1 MSDALQDAAA
11 RRPGATA
18 GPSLWKLSILAGVVA
33 VVAGPMYLNHRAE
46 TQQDTLI
53 AGIEADAAKSAR
65 LADAKAQ
72 EEAAAEAERRAE
84 REAELKAQTDAEAA
98 ALGKAKALGLLDA
111 AESAQRAVADLD
123 AAENAWEDTLATAHE
138 PEVGGKIAGDRAAL
152 RRVAGLLD
160 RHESLVSADAA
171 VLRGQLD
178 AVVGP
183 VRAAAE
189 NPRAG
194 YAPAAGTAA
203 EVERVRR
210 EAAAALPVL
219 KELTSRLSATLSA
232 AERSG
237 AEPSGVTLAEGLER
251 LDQAEAADLLAE
263 LDRREE
269 DRRRTRADELDR
281 ARAEADGK
289 IAAAELA
296 AERLRG
302 EKEAERLKLES
313 EADAAR
319 RDDEAA
325 ARRAELARAR
335 LEREFAA
342 DRAAV
347 SRHLAVFT
355 SDGSSYRGR
364 NAPAEKS
371 PASLKAV
378 QGSGALDDSEAGL
391 ANMLKAH
398 LSNYNDR
405 SGADWAVRLAWMH
418 PSKWPDE
425 RRSYILETQ
434 RLLRKYGD
442 LMVEKGSL
450 IR

>member
-11 RRPGATA
+11 RRPGTTA
-18 GPSLWKLSILAGVVA
+18 GPSLWKLSILAA
-33 VVAGPMYLNHRAE
+33 VVAFVLGPMYLNHRAG
-46 TQQDTLI
+46 TKQDALI

-65 LADAKAQ
+65 LADAKAK
-72 EEAAAEAERRAE
+72 EEAAAEEERRAE
-84 REAELKAQTDAEAA
+84 RDAELKRQADAEAA
-98 ALGKAKALGLLDA
+98 ALGKAKALGLLNA
-111 AESAQRAVADLD
+111 AESATRAVADLD
-123 AAENAWEDTLATAHE
+123 AAENAWEAALAAAHE
-138 PEVGGKIAGDRAAL
+138 PEVGGRIAADRAAL
-152 RRVAGLLD
+152 RRVAGLLE
-160 RHESLVSADAA
+160 RHKSLVTADAA
-171 VLRGQLD
+171 VLRGQLE
-178 AVVGP
+178 AVVSP

-189 NPRAG
+189 APRAG
-194 YAPAAGTAA
+194 YAPAADTAA

-210 EAAAALPVL
+210 EATAALPVL
-219 KELTSRLSATLSA
+219 KELTSRLATTISA

-237 AEPSGVTLAEGLER
+237 AEPAAITLAEGLER

-269 DRRRTRADELDR
+269 DRRAKRAEELDR
-281 ARAEADGK
+281 ARADADDK
-289 IAAAELA
+289 IAAAALA

-371 PASLKAV
+371 PASLKAI

-405 SGADWAVRLAWMH
+405 SGADWAVALSWKL
-418 PSKWPDE
+418 PSAWPDE
-425 RRSYILETQ
+425 RRAYILETQ

>member
-11 RRPGATA
+11 RRPGTTA

-46 TQQDTLI
+46 TKQDALI

-72 EEAAAEAERRAE
+72 EEAAAEEERRAE
-84 REAELKAQTDAEAA
+84 RDAELERQADAEAA

-123 AAENAWEDTLATAHE
+123 AAENAWEAALATAHE

-152 RRVAGLLD
+152 RRVAGLLE
-160 RHESLVSADAA
+160 RHESLVLADAA

-189 NPRAG
+189 TPRAG

-219 KELTSRLSATLSA
+219 KELTSRLVTTVSA

-237 AEPSGVTLAEGLER
+237 AEPAGVTLAEGLEQ
-251 LDQAEAADLLAE
+251 LDRAEAADLLAD

-269 DRRRTRADELDR
+269 ERRRERAEELDR
-281 ARAEADGK
+281 ARAESDRK
-289 IAAAELA
+289 IAEAELA
-296 AERLRG
+296 NERARG
-302 EKEAERLKLES
+302 VREVKRLEEFGREQVKLW
-313 EADAAR
+313 
-319 RDDEAA
+319 DEQDA
-325 ARRAELARAR
+325 ARRAELAAQK

-342 DRAAV
+342 DGAAV
-347 SRHLAVFT
+347 ARYLTAFT
-355 SDGSSYRGR
+355 ADGNKYKGA
-364 NAPAEKS
+364 NAGASKG
-371 PASLKAV
+371 PASLAAV
-378 QGSGALDDSEAGL
+378 QGLGALDDSEYGL
-391 ANMLKAH
+391 RQMLFALH
-398 LSNYNDR
+398 PGNNRR
-405 SGADWAVRLAWMH
+405 SGLDWVNLKLHLPPSGWSESQQEHVR
-418 PSKWPDE
+418 
-425 RRSYILETQ
+425 ETQ
-434 RLLRKYGD
+434 RLLRKYGE
-442 LMVEKGSL
+442 LMVKKGL
-450 IR
+450 LAP

>member
-1 MSDALQDAAA
+1 M
-11 RRPGATA
+11 
-18 GPSLWKLSILAGVVA
+18 
-33 VVAGPMYLNHRAE
+33 
-46 TQQDTLI
+46 
-53 AGIEADAAKSAR
+53 
-65 LADAKAQ
+65 
-72 EEAAAEAERRAE
+72 
-84 REAELKAQTDAEAA
+84 
-98 ALGKAKALGLLDA
+98 
-111 AESAQRAVADLD
+111 
-123 AAENAWEDTLATAHE
+123 
-138 PEVGGKIAGDRAAL
+138 
-152 RRVAGLLD
+152 
-160 RHESLVSADAA
+160 
-171 VLRGQLD
+171 
-178 AVVGP
+178 
-183 VRAAAE
+183 
-189 NPRAG
+189 
-194 YAPAAGTAA
+194 
-203 EVERVRR
+203 RR
-210 EAAAALPVL
+210 EATAALPVL
-219 KELTSRLSATLSA
+219 KELTSRLATTISA

-237 AEPSGVTLAEGLER
+237 AEPAAITLAEGLER
-251 LDQAEAADLLAE
+251 NWTK
-263 LDRREE
+263 RRPPICSPSWTGG
-269 DRRRTRADELDR
+269 RRTAGQKRAEELDR
-281 ARAEADGK
+281 ARADADDK
-289 IAAAELA
+289 IAAAALA

-371 PASLKAV
+371 PASLKAI

-405 SGADWAVRLAWMH
+405 SGADWAVALSWKL
-418 PSKWPDE
+418 PSAWPDE
-425 RRSYILETQ
+425 RRAYILETQ

>member
-11 RRPGATA
+11 RRPGTTA
-18 GPSLWKLSILAGVVA
+18 GPSLWKLSILAA
-33 VVAGPMYLNHRAE
+33 VVAFVLGPMYLNHRAE
-46 TQQDTLI
+46 TQQDALI

-72 EEAAAEAERRAE
+72 EEAAAEEERRAE
-84 REAELKAQTDAEAA
+84 RDAELKRQADAEAA

-111 AESAQRAVADLD
+111 AETATRAVADLD
-123 AAENAWEDTLATAHE
+123 AAENAWEAALAAAHE
-138 PEVGGKIAGDRAAL
+138 PEVGGRIVADRAAL

-160 RHESLVSADAA
+160 RQESLVTADAA
-171 VLRGQLD
+171 VLRGQLE
-178 AVVGP
+178 AVVAP

-189 NPRAG
+189 APRAG
-194 YAPAAGTAA
+194 YEPAPDTVA

-210 EAAAALPVL
+210 EATAALPVL
-219 KELTSRLSATLSA
+219 RELTSRLATTTSA
-232 AERSG
+232 AERSD
-237 AEPSGVTLAEGLER
+237 AEPAGITLAEGLEQLGR
-251 LDQAEAADLLAE
+251 AEAADLLAE

-269 DRRRTRADELDR
+269 DRRAKRAEELDR
-281 ARAEADGK
+281 ARADADDK

-364 NAPAEKS
+364 DAPAAKS
-371 PASLKAV
+371 PASLAAIRAA
-378 QGSGALDDSEAGL
+378 GALDDSEGGL
-391 ANMLKAH
+391 ASMLKAH
-398 LSNYNDR
+398 LGNFNDR
-405 SGADWAVRLAWMH
+405 SGAGWAVALSWKL
-418 PSKWPDE
+418 PSAWPDE
-425 RRSYILETQ
+425 RRAYVLETQ

-442 LMVEKGSL
+442 LMVEKGLL